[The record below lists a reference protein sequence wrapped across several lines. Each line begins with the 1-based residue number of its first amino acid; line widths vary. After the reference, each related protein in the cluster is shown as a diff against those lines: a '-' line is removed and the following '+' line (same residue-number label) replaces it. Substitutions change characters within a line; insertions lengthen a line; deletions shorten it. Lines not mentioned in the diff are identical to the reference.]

1 MLCKFRSIRSQA
13 YNKAGLSTTVT
24 SWAFTVE
31 ASPPVAGH
39 VFDGDKSQTSGQNDL
54 DFQTH
59 LDYLSAYWE
68 GFNDPHSTIIDYY
81 ISIGTCVLCQD
92 VLQHQAIGI
101 VYGTY
106 IHTVFAK
113 NCFCKN
119 IFFFINGINFLSR

>member
-1 MLCKFRSIRSQA
+1 M
-13 YNKAGLSTTVT
+13 T

-113 NCFCKN
+113 KLFLQKH
-119 IFFFINGINFLSR
+119 FFFHKRYQFFVKVKI

>member
-1 MLCKFRSIRSQA
+1 M
-13 YNKAGLSTTVT
+13 T

-39 VFDGDKSQTSGQNDL
+39 VFDGDKSQTSDQIDL

-59 LDYLSAYWE
+59 LDYLSAYWK
-68 GFNDPHSTIIDYY
+68 GFNDPHSTITEYY
-81 ISIGTCVLCQD
+81 ISIGTCILCQD

-106 IHTVFAK
+106 VSCCFAIAMFSLHK
-113 NCFCKN
+113 QYHL
-119 IFFFINGINFLSR
+119 FFKVII